1 LGVLNKVRQGIEKIK
16 NKVSYGYYCY
26 VDGILRFCLLKF
38 FESSYY
44 IGLANLFLFLLMSL
58 FFTLL
63 ILQPIKA
70 PYVKG
75 LVYICGH
82 YFSGSYLVSSFKNIF
97 EFSSPQEVSN
107 SGILCFFASAI
118 RLILQLIPDYLQVKK
133 KSLIASVAARPALGF
148 SLMIFLLTHLSTD

>member
-26 VDGILRFCLLKF
+26 VDGILRFASEI

-44 IGLANLFLFLLMSL
+44 IGLANLFLFHLMSL

-75 LVYICGH
+75 LVYICGIISQGH
-82 YFSGSYLVSSFKNIF
+82 
-97 EFSSPQEVSN
+97 
-107 SGILCFFASAI
+107 I
-118 RLILQLIPDYLQVKK
+118 RFLL
-133 KSLIASVAARPALGF
+133 SR
-148 SLMIFLLTHLSTD
+148 IFLNFLVLKK